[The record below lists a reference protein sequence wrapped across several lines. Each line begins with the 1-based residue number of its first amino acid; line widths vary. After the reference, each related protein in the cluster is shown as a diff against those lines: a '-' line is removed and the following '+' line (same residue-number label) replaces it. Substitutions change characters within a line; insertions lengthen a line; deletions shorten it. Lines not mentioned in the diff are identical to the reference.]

1 MSGFFDKDFLQNII
15 DYILIL
21 AVLVLVCFYMYKTIQ
36 ENKKSSPTVKIIPY
50 DDTPNSSQRE
60 ELNKIEGIT
69 TSSRITDAQFD
80 PSNDNALRLYCI
92 KSSSNSAYTGGYMN
106 LNMIKYVLSKGCRF
120 LDFEVYMKDNVP
132 IVAYSTNKQSLE
144 TFTSNAP
151 AISFSGVC
159 TTIISNAFSDT
170 SPNPKDPLFIH
181 LRIKTYDS
189 TAYTQIAEIIKTTL
203 GPKLYTQKD
212 GMNNVAVPVNLD
224 SQITSMLGR
233 IIIIV
238 DETSS
243 PGYKNYATCAPKDV
257 ECYSLSNVVNMTSN
271 SQSTRIYNENALTF
285 QPINPPDPDVYLYRI
300 VFPNIG
306 YFNNTTNS
314 SSTYLIKNYGVQVVA
329 QAFFV
334 NDTNLINYEGIF
346 KEKKSA
352 FVRMKSLL
360 NDYE

>member
-1 MSGFFDKDFLQNII
+1 MSGLFDKDSLQNII
-15 DYILIL
+15 DYVLIL
-21 AVLVLVCFYMYKTIQ
+21 GVLVLVSYYIYKTIE
-36 ENKKSSPTVKIIPY
+36 ENKKSSPTIKVIPY
-50 DDTPNSSQRE
+50 DDTPNSSQIQQ
-60 ELNKIEGIT
+60 LSKIEGIT
-69 TSSRITDAQFD
+69 TSAQITNTTFD

-120 LDFEVYMKDNVP
+120 LDFEIYMKDNVP

-159 TTIISNAFSDT
+159 STIITNAFSDT

-189 TAYTQIAEIIKTTL
+189 SAYTQIAKIIKTTL
-203 GPKLYTQKD
+203 GPKLYTQKKGVND
-212 GMNNVAVPVNLD
+212 EAIPVNLD
-224 SQITSMLGR
+224 SQLTSMLEK

-243 PGYKNYATCAPKDV
+243 PGYKNYATCVPKDV

-271 SQSTRIYNENALTF
+271 SQATRIYNENSLTF
-285 QPINPPDPDVYLYRI
+285 QPINPPDPDVYLFRI
-300 VFPNIG
+300 VFPNLG

-314 SSTYLIKNYGVQVVA
+314 SSSYLIKNYGVQVVA
-329 QAFFV
+329 QAFYV

-346 KEKKSA
+346 KDKKSA
-352 FVRMKSLL
+352 FVRMAGLL
-360 NDYE
+360 NNYE